1 MKDLTEKQEAVL
13 HFVAEYQAN
22 HGYPPTNR
30 EIAAGFLISPK
41 AAHDHILAL
50 EKKGAVKIRGRSSR
64 SIEIIKNGDNQTSG
78 FLDIPIVGD
87 IAAGKPIMSE
97 ENIDGHLCLPEL
109 MLKKGTVYFA
119 MRVRGNSMT
128 GAGILSGDLVLI
140 EKKDCAD
147 NGQIVAAVVNE
158 AITLKRFF
166 REHARIKLQAE
177 NPEYKPIY
185 TTDAFI
191 AGVLAMSF
199 RYY

>member
-13 HFVAEYQAN
+13 SFLTKYQAR

-50 EKKGAVKIRGRSSR
+50 EKKGAVRIRGRSSR
-64 SIEIIKNGDNQTSG
+64 SIEIIKNDGDQTPG

-87 IAAGKPIMSE
+87 IAAGKPIMAE
-97 ENIDGHLCLPEL
+97 ENIDGWLCLPEPT
-109 MLKKGTVYFA
+109 LKKRAVYFA
-119 MRVRGNSMT
+119 MRVRGDSMA
-128 GAGILSGDLVLI
+128 GAGILSGDLVVI
-140 EKKDCAD
+140 EKKNCAD
-147 NGQIVAAVVNE
+147 NGQIVAAIVNE

-166 REHARIKLQAE
+166 REYARVKLQAE

-185 TTDAFI
+185 TTDALI
-191 AGVLAMSF
+191 AGVLALSL